1 MDLPI
6 DNPDKTFEDYADVVA
21 ESLYGYEN
29 IVLVGHSRAGNVIPR
44 VAGRLPLRRLVFLAS
59 SFEPATIGHP
69 PANERDNV
77 PEKNLPLFTDGIE
90 YIGNNMTIFKK
101 QLAKDVFYQDCKN
114 EVADWAISRLRPQ
127 RRSADEPVLAKWPSN
142 IPQDFI
148 ICRDDRV
155 VNPEWG
161 SYVAR
166 NWLNIEPRYLE
177 GDHSPALSRPAVLG
191 RLLLSLA
198 Q

>member
-6 DNPDKTFEDYADVVA
+6 DDPNKTFEDYADVVA
-21 ESLYGYEN
+21 ESLSGHEN

-44 VAGRLPLRRLVFLAS
+44 VAGRISVKRLVFLAS

-69 PANERDNV
+69 LETEIGVV
-77 PEKNLPLFTDGIE
+77 PLKNLPQFTEGIE
-90 YIGNNMTIFKK
+90 YIGNEMTIFKK
-101 QLAKDVFYQDCKN
+101 HLAKNVFYQDCEKG
-114 EVADWAISRLRPQ
+114 VADWAISRLRPQ
-127 RRSADEPVLAKWPSN
+127 RRSADEPAMPEWPSK
-142 IPQDFI
+142 IPQEYI
-148 ICRDDRV
+148 ICRADRV

-161 SYVAR
+161 LYAAQ

-177 GDHSPALSRPAVLG
+177 GDHSPALSRPAELG
-191 RLLLSLA
+191 RLLLSLT